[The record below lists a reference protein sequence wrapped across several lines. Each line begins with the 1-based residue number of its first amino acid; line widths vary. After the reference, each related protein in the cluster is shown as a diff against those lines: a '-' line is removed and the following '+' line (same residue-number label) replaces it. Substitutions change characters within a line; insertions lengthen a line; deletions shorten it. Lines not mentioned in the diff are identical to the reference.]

1 MKKAILGGLLGGLAL
16 FVWGMI
22 SHMALPL
29 GEAGV
34 RMMAPA
40 AEDAVLAAMKSAM
53 TERGLYI
60 FPGMDMAKATE
71 EEQKAWPA
79 KYAAGPA
86 GIVVFNPKPQGSFP
100 TWLGIELA
108 GNILAA
114 LMAAIVILHVPGSVG
129 FLRRALLVALLGLL
143 EAFDIDVSQWNWYS
157 FPTLYMLAQLVD
169 HTVGWFLAGLVLA
182 RVCRD
187 RA

>member
-1 MKKAILGGLLGGLAL
+1 
-16 FVWGMI
+16 
-22 SHMALPL
+22 
-29 GEAGV
+29 
-34 RMMAPA
+34 
-40 AEDAVLAAMKSAM
+40 M

-129 FLRRALLVALLGLL
+129 FLRLRTIAAIRQLPTFQLFQLLSGHG
-143 EAFDIDVSQWNWYS
+143 INY
-157 FPTLYMLAQLVD
+157 
-169 HTVGWFLAGLVLA
+169 LAGNSQVTHNVIVEYSHA
-182 RVCRD
+182 AGRNRD
-187 RA
+187 EHPIRI

>member
-1 MKKAILGGLLGGLAL
+1 
-16 FVWGMI
+16 
-22 SHMALPL
+22 MALPL

-79 KYAAGPA
+79 KYAAGP
-86 GIVVFNPKPQGSFP
+86 
-100 TWLGIELA
+100 
-108 GNILAA
+108 
-114 LMAAIVILHVPGSVG
+114 PGSVG

-157 FPTLYMLAQLVD
+157 FPTPYMLAQLVD